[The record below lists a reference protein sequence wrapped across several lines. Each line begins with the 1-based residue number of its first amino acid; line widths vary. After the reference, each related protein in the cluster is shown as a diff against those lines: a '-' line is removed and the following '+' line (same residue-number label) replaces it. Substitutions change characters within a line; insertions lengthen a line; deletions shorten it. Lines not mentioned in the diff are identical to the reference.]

1 MKATNHSN
9 VRTIPA
15 TEDDLAIDDD
25 IHPMDPNPP
34 EKLSPGH
41 PVIVDGIG
49 GEARVGSLGGYSERI
64 GIVLEEEHP
73 DLGKEFRTKHFEFIC
88 PGVVEW
94 GYEGKTF
101 KIHKIV

>member
-1 MKATNHSN
+1 MKEMNDSN

-15 TEDDLAIDDD
+15 TEEDLVIDND

-34 EKLSPGH
+34 EELSPGH
-41 PVIVDGIG
+41 PVIVDGIR

-73 DLGKEFRTKHFEFIC
+73 DLGKDFRTKYFRFIS

-101 KIHKIV
+101 KIQKIV